1 MPTRQ
6 PRGNAE
12 QEAGERGP
20 RLRAGSQDMNCHGLS
35 TQYTEITWDFQ
46 EQRIQSKDSEEG
58 TTKADRRVEP
68 GKKKFGKHKPCHP
81 GYQGE
86 DVAARPGQGCQNGM
100 NTETKWQS

>member
-46 EQRIQSKDSEEG
+46 E
-58 TTKADRRVEP
+58 
-68 GKKKFGKHKPCHP
+68 
-81 GYQGE
+81 
-86 DVAARPGQGCQNGM
+86 
-100 NTETKWQS
+100 

>member
-35 TQYTEITWDFQ
+35 TQYTEIDLLFLH
-46 EQRIQSKDSEEG
+46 SNSEG
-58 TTKADRRVEP
+58 
-68 GKKKFGKHKPCHP
+68 F
-81 GYQGE
+81 
-86 DVAARPGQGCQNGM
+86 
-100 NTETKWQS
+100 